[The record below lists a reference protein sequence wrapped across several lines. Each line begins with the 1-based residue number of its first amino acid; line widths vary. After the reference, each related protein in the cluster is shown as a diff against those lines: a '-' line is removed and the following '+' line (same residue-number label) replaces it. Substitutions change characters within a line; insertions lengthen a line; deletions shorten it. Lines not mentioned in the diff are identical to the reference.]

1 MHTQDS
7 SLLLI
12 LSNAHLKPWP
22 KTNSQFLPQ
31 KSPKFIY
38 EELKKKRWERI
49 DLHYSDQT
57 GGKNLNECHIQK
69 FFNRL
74 ERRHK

>member
-38 EELKKKRWERI
+38 EELKKKK
-49 DLHYSDQT
+49 
-57 GGKNLNECHIQK
+57 KNEKGLIYTIVIKLGEKTSMNVTYR
-69 FFNRL
+69 NSL
-74 ERRHK
+74 TD